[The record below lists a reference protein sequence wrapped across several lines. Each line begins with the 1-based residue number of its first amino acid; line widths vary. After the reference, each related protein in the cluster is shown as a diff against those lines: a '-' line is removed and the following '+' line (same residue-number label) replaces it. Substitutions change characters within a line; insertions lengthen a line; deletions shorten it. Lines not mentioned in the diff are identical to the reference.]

1 MKNMR
6 SKNRPKYYEAGGL
19 LEMLTESSPT
29 TLFEQRTKDRV
40 ARDLL
45 RNEVEKPPRMML
57 SRGGLAGLPRRA
69 SGGIIGL
76 QGGSRDPE
84 EIPPDGLLARIL
96 DRLRGGDEGSRLLPP
111 IATINQDFKQDFERR
126 MAEDAGSRIPGL
138 RYPLKFHRGELPDS
152 LKGKEGR
159 RESGMEGL
167 KRIFLGRASGGIIPG
182 YAFGGSMAGA
192 YGGSPMKGPEDQP
205 FGQKGGGWGSTPTAP
220 AQGAGTFTPG
230 PAPAQSGGKSQFL
243 PAGGW
248 GNAKTAPG
256 GTGGI
261 GTGIGGPGQAGPQP
275 QQMQQQAMSIT
286 DMAPQGMQTPSP
298 SNTYGLTQ
306 AQIGRGQ
313 RQTQQMQAGRPE
325 QDQLQYRTGFSPAFP
340 DRLPPSGPQQMQG
353 VDPRTG
359 LSLSAAGGGSR
370 SDPFLNNPQEL
381 AQFQAQIGSPQQ
393 QPQQTAAMQQQQA
406 AGQAVGQGIMNP
418 GLMSMAQGPPG
429 GFPPGSNI
437 MYQSAPQSPG
447 GDLGPT
453 DPYAGTGGPGAPQPQ
468 AGPTYQAQALPE
480 GYGSPTSY
488 AGYGGPESFAS
499 RQEFVSPEVAS
510 QYADLTDSIMA
521 VGTKPYEQYEGP
533 QLASFTPEEKAAQ
546 DATAIYGTS
555 EGPQGTLQAEST
567 LDQAATS
574 IGQVGADSQALAK
587 TSAETTREIGSVDAA
602 LGKDADMSEYM
613 SDYTQNVTD
622 PQLRQLMEFQKQQ
635 GQELGSQAAASGAF
649 GGYRQGIMQGQQA
662 QQASQ
667 QAADIIGKGQQEAFQ
682 SAIGREQDDAQ
693 RTEAAYSRQLG
704 TEKQASAT
712 EAAAQNQM
720 LSASQAM
727 ANVGT
732 AQTALGRQQ
741 QDQLQSRLREM
752 QKSGASKRQLDQAAL
767 DIQKQ
772 QWEQGQ
778 QRPERQVA
786 WMNQMLGQLPYQ
798 NIVQQGSY
806 GPQAGPVSSAIGTGL
821 QGAGMWE
828 AWKARQAA
836 GERTPQQNANDRAYD
851 RRQTYADIGATATP
865 YDSPNQPPY
874 SPPIAAPNIPTGLR
888 PMDYSNP
895 TMDWANEN
903 SGRIG

>member
-1 MKNMR
+1 MIQGYQTGGQVDPIKTVVKTSRNLQLALNMAKAVVGR
-6 SKNRPKYYEAGGL
+6 EGGTDV
-19 LEMLTESSPT
+19 E
-29 TLFEQRTKDRV
+29 TLPVEQ
-40 ARDLL
+40 
-45 RNEVEKPPRMML
+45 
-57 SRGGLAGLPRRA
+57 LPNGDYKVTIRYTV
-69 SGGIIGL
+69 
-76 QGGSRDPE
+76 PE
-84 EIPPDGLLARIL
+84 
-96 DRLRGGDEGSRLLPP
+96 
-111 IATINQDFKQDFERR
+111 
-126 MAEDAGSRIPGL
+126 
-138 RYPLKFHRGELPDS
+138 
-152 LKGKEGR
+152 
-159 RESGMEGL
+159 
-167 KRIFLGRASGGIIPG
+167 GRASGGIIPG

-230 PAPAQSGGKSQFL
+230 PAP
-243 PAGGW
+243 
-248 GNAKTAPG
+248 G

-261 GTGIGGPGQAGPQP
+261 GTGTGGPGQAGPQQT
-275 QQMQQQAMSIT
+275 QQQGQQWTSYEPPRQSLPYGQPQQAMQ
-286 DMAPQGMQTPSP
+286 APSP

-325 QDQLQYRTGFSPAFP
+325 QDQLQYRTGFSPASPDRLPPTGFSP
-340 DRLPPSGPQQMQG
+340 DRLPPSGPQQM
-353 VDPRTG
+353 
-359 LSLSAAGGGSR
+359 
-370 SDPFLNNPQEL
+370 
-381 AQFQAQIGSPQQ
+381 
-393 QPQQTAAMQQQQA
+393 QQTAAMQQQQA

-429 GFPPGSNI
+429 GFRPGGNI
-437 MYQSAPQSPG
+437 MYNNIGQSAPQSPG

-546 DATAIYGTS
+546 DATAIYGTG

-587 TSAETTREIGSVDAA
+587 TSAERTREIGGEDAA

-682 SAIGREQDDAQ
+682 SAIGRERDDAQ
-693 RTEAAYSRQLG
+693 RTEAAYARQLG

-752 QKSGASKRQLDQAAL
+752 QKSGATKRQLDQAAL

-772 QWEQGQ
+772 QWEQRQ

-786 WMNQMLGQLPYQ
+786 WMNQQLGMLPYQ

-806 GPQAGPVSSAIGTGL
+806 SPQAGPVSSAIGTGL

-836 GERTPQQNANDRAYD
+836 QDAGTRDVRGEAQRAAA
-851 RRQTYADIGATATP
+851 RRQRMNQRRSVDESVYDEDGNPIG
-865 YDSPNQPPY
+865 
-874 SPPIAAPNIPTGLR
+874 
-888 PMDYSNP
+888 
-895 TMDWANEN
+895 
-903 SGRIG
+903 

>member
-29 TLFEQRTKDRV
+29 MLFEQRTKDRV

-57 SRGGLAGLPRRA
+57 SRGGLAGLLRRA
-69 SGGIIGL
+69 SGG
-76 QGGSRDPE
+76 
-84 EIPPDGLLARIL
+84 
-96 DRLRGGDEGSRLLPP
+96 
-111 IATINQDFKQDFERR
+111 
-126 MAEDAGSRIPGL
+126 M
-138 RYPLKFHRGELPDS
+138 
-152 LKGKEGR
+152 
-159 RESGMEGL
+159 
-167 KRIFLGRASGGIIPG
+167 IPG

-256 GTGGI
+256 GTGGL
-261 GTGIGGPGQAGPQP
+261 TGIGGSIGSYGGTGGPGQAGPQP
-275 QQMQQQAMSIT
+275 QQMQQQGQQWMS
-286 DMAPQGMQTPSP
+286 DEPPRQSLMDGYRKKRPD
-298 SNTYGLTQ
+298 
-306 AQIGRGQ
+306 GQ
-313 RQTQQMQAGRPE
+313 PMP
-325 QDQLQYRTGFSPAFP
+325 
-340 DRLPPSGPQQMQG
+340 GPQQMQRA
-353 VDPRTG
+353 DPRTG
-359 LSLSAAGGGSR
+359 LPLSAAGGGSR
-370 SDPFLNNPQEL
+370 SDPFLNNPQGL

-418 GLMSMAQGPPG
+418 GLMSMAQVPPG
-429 GFPPGSNI
+429 GFPPGGDI
-437 MYQSAPQSPG
+437 MYNNIGQSAPQSPGGAANPFGASSFGPDGQEYAPGLAAPQPG

-488 AGYGGPESFAS
+488 AGYGGPESFDS

-613 SDYTQNVTD
+613 SAYTQNVTD

-635 GQELGSQAAASGAF
+635 GEELGSQAAGAGAF
-649 GGYRQGIMQGQQA
+649 GGYRQGIMAGQQA

-682 SAIGREQDDAQ
+682 SAIGRERDDAQ
-693 RTEAAYSRQLG
+693 RTEAGYTRQLG
-704 TEKQASAT
+704 AEQQASST

-772 QWEQGQ
+772 QWEQRQ

-786 WMNQMLGQLPYQ
+786 WMNQQLGMLPYQ

-806 GPQAGPVSSAIGTGL
+806 GPQAGPVASAIGTGVQSL
-821 QGAGMWE
+821 GMWE

-836 GERTPQQNANDRAYD
+836 GGGTPQQNANDRAYD
-851 RRQTYADIGATATP
+851 RRQTYADIGATSTP

-903 SGRIG
+903 FGRMDRSKLTGG